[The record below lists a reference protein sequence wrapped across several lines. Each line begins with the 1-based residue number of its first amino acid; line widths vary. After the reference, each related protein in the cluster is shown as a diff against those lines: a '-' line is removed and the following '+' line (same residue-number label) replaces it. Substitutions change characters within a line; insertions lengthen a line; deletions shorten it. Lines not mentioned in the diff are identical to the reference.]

1 MALDSH
7 QSDVNVDTVLW
18 QIGQLRC
25 TSIGEVRGQF
35 EIRLSMQGVVFNREM
50 FTDPEAAAQ
59 YAIATM
65 HAYGAR

>member
-1 MALDSH
+1 MDF
-7 QSDVNVDTVLW
+7 QPDKVQVDTVLW

-25 TSIGEVRGQF
+25 TSVVEIRGQTQ
-35 EIRLSMQGVVFNREM
+35 IRLSMQGVVFNREM
-50 FTDPEAAAQ
+50 FTDPEAAAR